1 MVARSG
7 RLLQYHLPGP
17 RYQWALSAKIITL
30 ELPGTGN
37 DQLVAWEGTLIV
49 TPHSAAGAPDLG
61 AITRAASREAGGVP
75 AELLADYLSAVLDA
89 ASTGR
94 RLTSAE
100 LAGYGRSGERAAE
113 SGVALRGLVDLFLSA
128 TWRLWRELP
137 DAGGSVALR
146 AAGLAVLR
154 AADDAVAAAA
164 EGFEWA
170 HLSLARREEAERLEF
185 FDDLL
190 SGRGGLPDL
199 MARGERLGL
208 RLAGPH
214 QVVLGG
220 YAPGAGLARPLGLE
234 IDRLVGDAAAPSPSL
249 TVTRGGRVVVM
260 TGVTDGGE
268 AGRIAVALAGILRG
282 GNPARAQGEQ
292 QPWRVAVG
300 RPYPG
305 PSGVLR
311 SYDEASDALDVAQR
325 LGLPEPVVDAA
336 DLLVYQVLLRDRAA
350 ITDLV
355 GELLMPLAGARGGA
369 GPLLATLEAY
379 YACGG
384 VAAQAARRLHLS
396 VRAVTY
402 RLARIRDLTGSDPGD
417 PAQALALQVAVI
429 GARLLDWPAAPLEAG

>member
-1 MVARSG
+1 LPVIGNLWPDHAGRMVFVTTG
-7 RLLQYHLPGP
+7 RL
-17 RYQWALSAKIITL
+17 SA
-30 ELPGTGN
+30 P
-37 DQLVAWEGTLIV
+37 A
-49 TPHSAAGAPDLG
+49 DLA
-61 AITRAASREAGGVP
+61 AITGAASREAGGVP
-75 AELLADYLSAVLDA
+75 AELLTDYLPAVLDA

-94 RLTSAE
+94 RLTTAE

-164 EGFEWA
+164 EGFERA
-170 HLSLARREEAERLEF
+170 HLSIARREEAERLEF

-199 MARGERLGL
+199 VARGERLGL
-208 RLAGPH
+208 RLAGPQ
-214 QVVLGG
+214 QVVLAG
-220 YAPGAGLARPLGLE
+220 YAPGADPPRPLGTE

-249 TVTRGGRVVVM
+249 TVTRGGRLIAV

-268 AGRIAVALAGILRG
+268 ARRIATALARVLRRG
-282 GNPARAQGEQ
+282 DPAMAQGDPQ
-292 QPWRVAVG
+292 RWRVALG
-300 RPYPG
+300 RAYPG

-311 SYDEASDALDVAQR
+311 SYDEAADALDVAQR
-325 LGLPEPVVDAA
+325 LGLPDPVVDAA
-336 DLLVYQVLLRDRAA
+336 GLLVYQVLLRDRAA

-355 GELLMPLAGARGGA
+355 GALLAPLAGARGGA
-369 GPLLATLEAY
+369 RPLLATLEAY

-402 RLARIRDLTGSDPGD
+402 RLARIKELTGSDPGD
-417 PAQALALQVAVI
+417 PADALALQVAVI
-429 GARLLDWPAAPLEAG
+429 GARLLDWPAVPLAAS

>member
-1 MVARSG
+1 
-7 RLLQYHLPGP
+7 
-17 RYQWALSAKIITL
+17 
-30 ELPGTGN
+30 LPGTGN
-37 DQLVAWEGTLIV
+37 KCLSWRPEDRIV
-49 TPHSAAGAPDLG
+49 TPQRPAWSADLA
-61 AITRAASREAGGVP
+61 AITQAASREAGGVP
-75 AELLADYLSAVLDA
+75 AVLLADYLSAVLDA

-94 RLTSAE
+94 RLTAAE

-164 EGFEWA
+164 EGFERA
-170 HLSLARREEAERLEF
+170 HLSIARREEAERLEF

-199 MARGERLGL
+199 VARGERLGL

-220 YAPGAGLARPLGLE
+220 YPPGGDPATPLGLE
-234 IDRLVGDAAAPSPSL
+234 VDRLVGDAAAPSPAL
-249 TVTRGGRVVVM
+249 TVTRGGRIVVV

-268 AGRIAVALAGILRG
+268 ARRIAVALAEMLRG
-282 GNPARAQGEQ
+282 GMLRGRMLGGGELRAGGLGGGGQGGGLGGGNEALAPGEPR
-292 QPWRVAVG
+292 PWRIALG

-311 SYDEASDALDVAQR
+311 SYDEAGDALDVAQR

-355 GELLMPLAGARGGA
+355 GALLTPLAGARGGA

-402 RLARIRDLTGSDPGD
+402 RLARIRDLTGSDPSD
-417 PAQALALQVAVI
+417 PAQALALQIAVI

>member
-1 MVARSG
+1 
-7 RLLQYHLPGP
+7 LPGP

>member
-1 MVARSG
+1 VTAE
-7 RLLQYHLPGP
+7 PP
-17 RYQWALSAKIITL
+17 SA
-30 ELPGTGN
+30 P
-37 DQLVAWEGTLIV
+37 
-49 TPHSAAGAPDLG
+49 PDPA
-61 AITRAASREAGGVP
+61 AITHAASREAGGIP
-75 AELLADYLSAVLDA
+75 PELLADYLPAVLDA

-94 RLTSAE
+94 RLSAVE

-113 SGVALRGLVDLFLSA
+113 TGVALRGLVDLFLSA

-137 DAGGSVALR
+137 DPGGSVALR

-164 EGFEWA
+164 EGFERA
-170 HLSLARREEAERLEF
+170 HLSIARREEAERLEF

-190 SGRGGLPDL
+190 SGRAGLPDL
-199 MARGERLGL
+199 VARGERLGL

-214 QVVLGG
+214 QVVLAG
-220 YAPGAGLARPLGLE
+220 YAPGTDPARPLGLE
-234 IDRLVGDAAAPSPSL
+234 IDRLVGDAAAPSPWL
-249 TVTRGGRVVVM
+249 TVTRGGRLVVV

-268 AGRIAVALAGILRG
+268 ARRIAAALARALRHGHRPQAGLG
-282 GNPARAQGEQ
+282 GPR
-292 QPWRVAVG
+292 PWRVALG
-300 RPYPG
+300 RTYPG

-325 LGLPEPVVDAA
+325 LALPDPVVDAA

-350 ITDLV
+350 MTDLV
-355 GELLMPLAGARGGA
+355 GALLTPLTGARGGP

-402 RLARIRDLTGSDPGD
+402 RLARIKELTGSDPSD

-429 GARLLDWPAAPLEAG
+429 GARLLDWPSEPLDTP

>member
-7 RLLQYHLPGP
+7 RLLQCHLPGP

-137 DAGGSVALR
+137 NAGGSVALR

-268 AGRIAVALAGILRG
+268 AGRVAVALAGILRR

>member
-1 MVARSG
+1 VVARSG

>member
-1 MVARSG
+1 VGGIGEDHRRKIAGYRQSESF
-7 RLLQYHLPGP
+7 P
-17 RYQWALSAKIITL
+17 AL
-30 ELPGTGN
+30 
-37 DQLVAWEGTLIV
+37 EGTPIV
-49 TPHSAAGAPDLG
+49 TPQRRTRPADLA
-61 AITRAASREAGGVP
+61 AITQAASREAGGVP
-75 AELLADYLSAVLDA
+75 AELLGDYLPAVLDA
-89 ASTGR
+89 AGTGR
-94 RLTSAE
+94 RLTSGE
-100 LAGYGRSGERAAE
+100 LAGYGRSGQRAAE

-170 HLSLARREEAERLEF
+170 HLSIARREEAERLEF

-190 SGRGGLPDL
+190 SGRSGLADL
-199 MARGERLGL
+199 VARGERLGL

-214 QVVLGG
+214 QVILGG
-220 YAPGAGLARPLGLE
+220 YAPEADQAGPLGLE
-234 IDRLVGDAAAPSPSL
+234 IDRLVSEAAAPSPSL

-268 AGRIAVALAGILRG
+268 GGRIAAALAGVLS
-282 GNPARAQGEQ
+282 RADQ
-292 QPWRVAVG
+292 QPWRVALG

-311 SYDEASDALDVAQR
+311 SHDEASDAFDLAQR
-325 LGLPEPVVDAA
+325 LGLSDPVVDAA

-355 GELLMPLAGARGGA
+355 GALLTPLKDARGGA
-369 GPLLATLEAY
+369 APLLATLEAY

-402 RLARIRDLTGSDPGD
+402 RLARIKELTGSDPGQ
-417 PAQALALQVAVI
+417 PAQALALQIAVI
-429 GARLLDWPAAPLEAG
+429 GARLLDWPATPLEAG

>member
-7 RLLQYHLPGP
+7 RLLQCHLPGP

-268 AGRIAVALAGILRG
+268 AGRIAVALAGILRR